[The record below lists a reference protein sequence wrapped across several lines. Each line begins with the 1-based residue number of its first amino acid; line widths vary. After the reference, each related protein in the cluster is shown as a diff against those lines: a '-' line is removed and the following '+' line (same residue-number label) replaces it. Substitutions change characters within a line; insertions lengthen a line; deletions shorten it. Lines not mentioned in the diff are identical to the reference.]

1 MGKYCQEAVDSITQV
16 DICPT
21 SKEEWKKAANK
32 KNCGVL
38 AEKQNCTN
46 TESFVYHCVI
56 DGFRKGILELCA
68 PKTIIYGYCTEF
80 NVIRGIIR
88 GQTSAKCNRI
98 FPKCDKMYNSSDA
111 YKYSDCYKV
120 VSKSGVPNISSTEIK
135 IDKTTVLI
143 FIFIAFAMG
152 MCSSVF
158 LVVFF
163 YFRMMRKIKKLHVK
177 QLHYSRIKKKAI
189 DTQEPEF
196 KNMEATQTT
205 DNKTVTTTCRRVK
218 GTIEET
224 EKRPLIVRMNKADMA
239 STTDRHAFAMSTT
252 KERFCEE
259 NRDGSSRYLKYYE
272 AMDRYFVE
280 TNTYKEARKILS
292 ENGIIIMTGPPGCGK
307 TCAAVHLI
315 FEHTSSNWTFRKIN
329 CWEDLSLVDKDNR
342 TVLLIDNMFS
352 DSSIALHLQNWWE
365 ELARIHNHYFASN
378 DTELKAKCIR
388 IIITARTN
396 SIKQAC
402 SYMGK
407 VTPILN
413 DLFSIDLSELS
424 EIEKKEILSMQIK
437 FARQEKMIDTKD
449 IEEEITWTI
458 GKSYGPIG
466 FPLCAHLYVCREE
479 YRKSGTNFF
488 SRPIEYLKLQI
499 KDEIERDK
507 SNRRKSLFFVLFFR
521 EWQIKSLNVEIFEL
535 KNESHCQRFL
545 DRISP
550 DLRQYFGPFDFQDLE
565 SEAERLADAFFK
577 PVGEHMYTFFHDSV
591 FEATGAYFCETYV
604 TKTAKYFPLDIIQNQ
619 KFDNMTDKQQLTLIT
634 RLFYEILDQRL
645 DQVFACKIFQNLNF
659 VECFCAELEKKNPN
673 FVVTFFTVSNK
684 SSPVILP
691 TIFWSSCNNLTY
703 LTEFF
708 YDIVT
713 CQSIEVDYQ
722 LYVSLYGLCCARNI
736 SELMTINGMLQI
748 DITDLKGRVF
758 KFRDHE
764 GNCILHLIV
773 TSDSSDEFVANA
785 IGKLADD
792 GMLIDSKNS
801 KSVIPLMFAV
811 EQAMPRTKVIETI
824 LESSRILRYKDS
836 INYSTVF
843 HYCLRSS
850 NDDEVCANY
859 LNILLREKDATTFL
873 YKDDM
878 DGNTALHIAAKE
890 TKRSRIMSIL
900 KLLESNVDTV
910 NILNEDGYSPL
921 HLAIRSFKR
930 DNKLYRIECCTKVII
945 LILYSASSNKFL
957 KTSDTAI
964 EECKYDFVKNI
975 LRNPEDCENMKKN
988 LDILLEELKWNED
1001 SEILE
1006 ASYISSREIDFG
1018 LQKAINRAVHHL
1030 KNVAF

>member
-1 MGKYCQEAVDSITQV
+1 M
-16 DICPT
+16 
-21 SKEEWKKAANK
+21 
-32 KNCGVL
+32 L
-38 AEKQNCTN
+38 
-46 TESFVYHCVI
+46 
-56 DGFRKGILELCA
+56 
-68 PKTIIYGYCTEF
+68 
-80 NVIRGIIR
+80 
-88 GQTSAKCNRI
+88 
-98 FPKCDKMYNSSDA
+98 
-111 YKYSDCYKV
+111 
-120 VSKSGVPNISSTEIK
+120 KS
-135 IDKTTVLI
+135 
-143 FIFIAFAMG
+143 FIFI
-152 MCSSVF
+152 
-158 LVVFF
+158 
-163 YFRMMRKIKKLHVK
+163 YI
-177 QLHYSRIKKKAI
+177 
-189 DTQEPEF
+189 
-196 KNMEATQTT
+196 
-205 DNKTVTTTCRRVK
+205 
-218 GTIEET
+218 
-224 EKRPLIVRMNKADMA
+224 
-239 STTDRHAFAMSTT
+239 
-252 KERFCEE
+252 
-259 NRDGSSRYLKYYE
+259 DGSSRYLKYFE
-272 AMDRYFVE
+272 AMDQYFVE
-280 TNTYKEARKILS
+280 TNSYKEAKKILI

-315 FEHTSSNWTFRKIN
+315 FEHMLFNWTFRKIYS
-329 CWEDLSLVDKDNR
+329 WEDLSLIDKDNR

-352 DSSIALHLQNWWE
+352 DITMTSHLENWWE

-378 DTELKAKCIR
+378 DTELNAKCIR

-402 SYMGK
+402 NYMGN

-413 DLFSIDLSELS
+413 DLYLKDLSELS

-437 FARQEKMIDTKD
+437 FARQEKLIDTKD
-449 IEEEITWTI
+449 IGEEITWKI

-488 SRPIEYLKLQI
+488 SRPIEFLKLQI

-521 EWQIKSLNVEIFEL
+521 EWQTKSLNVECFEI

-545 DRISP
+545 DKISP
-550 DLRQYFGPFDFQDLE
+550 DLRRYFGPFDFQDLE

-591 FEATGAYFCETYV
+591 FEAVGAYFCETYV

-619 KFDNMTDKQQLTLIT
+619 KYENMTDKQQLTLIT
-634 RLFYEILDQRL
+634 RLFYEIFDQRL
-645 DQVFACKIFQNLNF
+645 DQVFACRIFQNVNF
-659 VECFCAELEKKNPN
+659 VDCFCAELEKKDTN
-673 FVVTFFTVSNK
+673 FVATFFTVSNK

-691 TIFWSSCNNLTY
+691 TIFWSSCNNLTN

-708 YDIVT
+708 YDIVS

-736 SELMTINGMLQI
+736 SELKTINGMLQN
-748 DITDLKGRVF
+748 DITVLKDRVF

-764 GNCILHLIV
+764 GNCVLHLIV
-773 TSDSSDEFVANA
+773 KSDSSDEFVANA

-792 GMLIDSKNS
+792 GMIIDSKNS
-801 KSVIPLMFAV
+801 KNVTPLMFAV

-824 LESSRILRYKDS
+824 LRFSPILRYKDS

-859 LNILLREKDATTFL
+859 LNILLREKDATKL
-873 YKDDM
+873 LSKDDM
-878 DGNTALHIAAKE
+878 NGNTALHIAAKE

-900 KLLESNVDTV
+900 ELLESNVNTV
-910 NILNEDGYSPL
+910 DILNGDGYSPL
-921 HLAIRSFKR
+921 HLAIRSFER
-930 DNKLYRIECCTKVII
+930 DNELYRIECYTKVII
-945 LILYSASSNKFL
+945 IILYSASSKKLL

-964 EECKYDFVKNI
+964 EECEYDSVKNI
-975 LRNPEDCENMKKN
+975 LRNPEDLKNMKEN
-988 LDILLEELKWNED
+988 LDILLEELKWKED
-1001 SEILE
+1001 SEMPE
-1006 ASYISSREIDFG
+1006 SSYISSKKIDFG
-1018 LQKAINRAVHHL
+1018 LQKAISRAVHHL